1 MALTDN
7 PYLPLYVRDWLTSN
21 KLSTCSALS
30 HGVLINIMC
39 VMHREN
45 EYGKILLKQKFK
57 QKDKQILNF
66 ALQLAKMVALDVA
79 ELDAGITE
87 LIDENVLVI
96 EGDFLINPRMVKDAE
111 ISGKR
116 AISGSKGGEKT
127 QKNNNKFA
135 LHFAKPNF
143 KANSDIE
150 NKNENEIQE
159 EERGMAE
166 ACGADYVYIYN
177 DEFEWECFDEAGTYI
192 KILADVA

>member
-96 EGDFLINPRMVKDAE
+96 E
-111 ISGKR
+111 
-116 AISGSKGGEKT
+116 
-127 QKNNNKFA
+127 
-135 LHFAKPNF
+135 
-143 KANSDIE
+143 
-150 NKNENEIQE
+150 
-159 EERGMAE
+159 
-166 ACGADYVYIYN
+166 
-177 DEFEWECFDEAGTYI
+177 
-192 KILADVA
+192 